1 MFPSPKRVPP
11 PTIRLFRGN
20 NARITFTDLKYNGED
35 KTTIAYGESILFIVK
50 SPIGTT
56 VLSKTLTG
64 IEGEEIP
71 IQFDLVPEDTVDL
84 CSPFKY
90 RFSVDL
96 YKTESQQTAFFT
108 LLKGDFILREPIGT
122 IYDIETPKEGE

>member
-1 MFPSPKRVPP
+1 MFPSPKCVPP

-20 NARITFTDLKYNGED
+20 NARITFADLKFNGED
-35 KTTIAYGESILFIVK
+35 KTTISYGESILFIAK

-56 VLSKTLTG
+56 VLSKTLSG
-64 IEGEEIP
+64 SEDEEIP

-90 RFSVDL
+90 RYSLDL
-96 YKTESQQTAFFT
+96 YRTDGEQTVFYT
-108 LLKGDFILREPIGT
+108 LQKGDFVLREPIGT
-122 IYDIETPKEGE
+122 IYDIEN